1 MKTNIKRLLSYTL
14 RFKFSFVI
22 SIIGFITFAAA
33 DIAAVE
39 WIRRVIQFINDS
51 SAVNHNLIALALV
64 LIAFMRGL
72 GFFIGNYPSV
82 TLTRN
87 YREIIGKIIGKTL
100 ISF

>member
-1 MKTNIKRLLSYTL
+1 M
-14 RFKFSFVI
+14 I

-72 GFFIGNYPSV
+72 GFFIGNYFMSRV
-82 TLTRN
+82 GLGVVHDMRK
-87 YREIIGKIIGKTL
+87 ELFEKLIKLSKIL
-100 ISF
+100 L

>member
-14 RFKFSFVI
+14 RYKFSFVI

-64 LIAFMRGL
+64 LIASVFA
-72 GFFIGNYPSV
+72 NSV
-82 TLTRN
+82 TSVALLLKLANPEPARP
-87 YREIIGKIIGKTL
+87 L
-100 ISF
+100 